1 MCRWRK
7 GPFMTVP
14 DLAPEQLEELH
25 RDLLADRLRLEQ
37 YLERTKEGA
46 QPVDLGTP
54 IGRLSRMDAMQQQEM
69 TKASRSTHETKL
81 RQIDASLEAYRK
93 GEYGHCRSCEEPI
106 GYQRLKARPEAPFC
120 LSCQDA
126 RERGTASR

>member
-1 MCRWRK
+1 
-7 GPFMTVP
+7 MTVP

-69 TKASRSTHETKL
+69 TKASRSTHETKTPTN
-81 RQIDASLEAYRK
+81 R
-93 GEYGHCRSCEEPI
+93 
-106 GYQRLKARPEAPFC
+106 RLARGVSE
-120 LSCQDA
+120 
-126 RERGTASR
+126 G